1 MDGGSGEGG
10 LDEVEGR
17 GSEENEVREG
27 MDLGRKGRGSEE
39 KGERE
44 GGRELEGGR
53 EGRGGVEGG
62 GGGGGGGLDSRGMP
76 ASPLL
81 LNRPFGT

>member
-62 GGGGGGGLDSRGMP
+62 GGGGGGGSIAEGCQHH
-76 ASPLL
+76 
-81 LNRPFGT
+81 PFY